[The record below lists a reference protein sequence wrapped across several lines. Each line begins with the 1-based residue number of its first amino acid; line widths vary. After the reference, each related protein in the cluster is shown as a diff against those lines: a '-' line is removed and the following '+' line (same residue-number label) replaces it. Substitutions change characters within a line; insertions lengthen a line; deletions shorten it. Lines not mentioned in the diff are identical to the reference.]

1 MEQKIEIWLIRHGKT
16 PENEQH
22 RYIGWLDSSLGSA
35 GKAELIRASET
46 VSKVWV
52 TNRRR
57 TQETAQILFPGAEQI
72 LVPGLEEMNF
82 GSFEGKNFEE
92 MQNDSAYRSWVE
104 SGCLD
109 VCPGGESKAVFCSRV
124 CSAFLE
130 LTQGW
135 QQKEPQ
141 AVYPV
146 VAHGGTQMA
155 LLEQFGRTDA
165 GRGRLEACLG
175 KRKALDKGA
184 AFVSQAA
191 GKERKKMRI
200 AAAVLCGFFMD
211 LCLGDPDWMPHP
223 VIYMGKAIS
232 ALEKFLRRKFPDTQK
247 GLLMA
252 GAVLAA
258 ILPLGSFLMAAAAIY
273 LAGLVHPVLAFLLET
288 LWCWQALAV
297 KGLYTESMRVKK
309 KLEEQDLPGA
319 RSAVARI
326 VGRDTQNL
334 DAAGVAKAA
343 IETVAENFSDGVAAP
358 LFYLVI
364 GGAPLGLC
372 YKAINTMDS
381 MVGYKNDRYLYFGR
395 AAAKLDDVANY
406 IPARI
411 SAFLMM
417 FAALLTGQNAKHAFQ
432 IWKRD
437 RYNHASPNSAQTE
450 SVAAGAL
457 DILLAGDA
465 WYFGKLVKKPTIGEN
480 LRPVEAADIMRINRM
495 MITASLIALV
505 LFLAVRCVLCILL

>member
-1 MEQKIEIWLIRHGKT
+1 
-16 PENEQH
+16 
-22 RYIGWLDSSLGSA
+22 
-35 GKAELIRASET
+35 
-46 VSKVWV
+46 
-52 TNRRR
+52 
-57 TQETAQILFPGAEQI
+57 
-72 LVPGLEEMNF
+72 
-82 GSFEGKNFEE
+82 
-92 MQNDSAYRSWVE
+92 
-104 SGCLD
+104 
-109 VCPGGESKAVFCSRV
+109 
-124 CSAFLE
+124 
-130 LTQGW
+130 
-135 QQKEPQ
+135 
-141 AVYPV
+141 
-146 VAHGGTQMA
+146 
-155 LLEQFGRTDA
+155 
-165 GRGRLEACLG
+165 
-175 KRKALDKGA
+175 
-184 AFVSQAA
+184 
-191 GKERKKMRI
+191 MRI

-232 ALEKFLRRKFPDTQK
+232 ALEKFLRRRFPDTQK

-252 GAVLAA
+252 GAALAA

-309 KLEEQDLPGA
+309 KLKEQDLPGA

-417 FAALLTGQNAKHAFQ
+417 FAACLSGQNAKHAFQ

-465 WYFGKLVKKPTIGEN
+465 WYFGKLHKKPTIGDPVREMELLDIRRSHKLLYGTAMLGLILGII
-480 LRPVEAADIMRINRM
+480 LRI
-495 MITASLIALV
+495 LV
-505 LFLAVRCVLCILL
+505 L

>member
-1 MEQKIEIWLIRHGKT
+1 
-16 PENEQH
+16 
-22 RYIGWLDSSLGSA
+22 
-35 GKAELIRASET
+35 
-46 VSKVWV
+46 
-52 TNRRR
+52 
-57 TQETAQILFPGAEQI
+57 
-72 LVPGLEEMNF
+72 
-82 GSFEGKNFEE
+82 
-92 MQNDSAYRSWVE
+92 
-104 SGCLD
+104 
-109 VCPGGESKAVFCSRV
+109 
-124 CSAFLE
+124 
-130 LTQGW
+130 
-135 QQKEPQ
+135 
-141 AVYPV
+141 
-146 VAHGGTQMA
+146 
-155 LLEQFGRTDA
+155 
-165 GRGRLEACLG
+165 
-175 KRKALDKGA
+175 
-184 AFVSQAA
+184 
-191 GKERKKMRI
+191 MRI

-252 GAVLAA
+252 GAALAA

-417 FAALLTGQNAKHAFQ
+417 FAALSDRAERKACVSDLEARPLQSRKPEFRPDRKCGGRSAGHPACRGCMVF
-432 IWKRD
+432 WKAGKKADDWRK
-437 RYNHASPNSAQTE
+437 S
-450 SVAAGAL
+450 AAG
-457 DILLAGDA
+457 GSSR
-465 WYFGKLVKKPTIGEN
+465 YY
-480 LRPVEAADIMRINRM
+480 AD
-495 MITASLIALV
+495 
-505 LFLAVRCVLCILL
+505 

>member
-1 MEQKIEIWLIRHGKT
+1 
-16 PENEQH
+16 
-22 RYIGWLDSSLGSA
+22 
-35 GKAELIRASET
+35 
-46 VSKVWV
+46 
-52 TNRRR
+52 
-57 TQETAQILFPGAEQI
+57 
-72 LVPGLEEMNF
+72 
-82 GSFEGKNFEE
+82 
-92 MQNDSAYRSWVE
+92 
-104 SGCLD
+104 
-109 VCPGGESKAVFCSRV
+109 
-124 CSAFLE
+124 
-130 LTQGW
+130 
-135 QQKEPQ
+135 
-141 AVYPV
+141 
-146 VAHGGTQMA
+146 
-155 LLEQFGRTDA
+155 
-165 GRGRLEACLG
+165 
-175 KRKALDKGA
+175 
-184 AFVSQAA
+184 
-191 GKERKKMRI
+191 MRI

-252 GAVLAA
+252 GAALAA

-381 MVGYKNDRYLYFGR
+381 MVGYKNDRYLHFGR
-395 AAAKLDDVANY
+395 AAAKLDDVVNFF
-406 IPARI
+406 PARI
-411 SAFLMM
+411 SAFLMIG
-417 FAALLTGQNAKHAFQ
+417 AAFLSGKSYNGRQAWR
-432 IWKRD
+432 IWRRD
-437 RYNHASPNSAQTE
+437 SRKHASPNSAQTE
-450 SVAAGAL
+450 SVCAGAL
-457 DILLAGDA
+457 GIQLAGDA
-465 WYFGKLVKKPTIGEN
+465 SYFGKVVKKPYIGDPK
-480 LRPVEAADIMRINRM
+480 RQVEYEDIRRVNRLMNRTAWICELLCLGILTWVAAGCGW
-495 MITASLIALV
+495 L
-505 LFLAVRCVLCILL
+505 

>member
-1 MEQKIEIWLIRHGKT
+1 
-16 PENEQH
+16 
-22 RYIGWLDSSLGSA
+22 
-35 GKAELIRASET
+35 
-46 VSKVWV
+46 
-52 TNRRR
+52 
-57 TQETAQILFPGAEQI
+57 
-72 LVPGLEEMNF
+72 
-82 GSFEGKNFEE
+82 
-92 MQNDSAYRSWVE
+92 
-104 SGCLD
+104 
-109 VCPGGESKAVFCSRV
+109 
-124 CSAFLE
+124 
-130 LTQGW
+130 
-135 QQKEPQ
+135 
-141 AVYPV
+141 
-146 VAHGGTQMA
+146 
-155 LLEQFGRTDA
+155 
-165 GRGRLEACLG
+165 
-175 KRKALDKGA
+175 
-184 AFVSQAA
+184 
-191 GKERKKMRI
+191 MRI

-252 GAVLAA
+252 GAALAA
-258 ILPLGSFLMAAAAIY
+258 ILPLGSFLIAAAAIY

-381 MVGYKNDRYLYFGR
+381 MLGYKNEKYLYFGR
-395 AAAKLDDVANY
+395 CAAKQDDVANWQ
-406 IPARI
+406 PSRLAGLLWV
-411 SAFLMM
+411 AA
-417 FAALLTGQNAKHAFQ
+417 AALTGG
-432 IWKRD
+432 
-437 RYNHASPNSAQTE
+437 S
-450 SVAAGAL
+450 AAGA
-457 DILLAGDA
+457 
-465 WYFGKLVKKPTIGEN
+465 
-480 LRPVEAADIMRINRM
+480 
-495 MITASLIALV
+495 
-505 LFLAVRCVLCILL
+505 

>member
-1 MEQKIEIWLIRHGKT
+1 
-16 PENEQH
+16 
-22 RYIGWLDSSLGSA
+22 
-35 GKAELIRASET
+35 
-46 VSKVWV
+46 
-52 TNRRR
+52 
-57 TQETAQILFPGAEQI
+57 
-72 LVPGLEEMNF
+72 
-82 GSFEGKNFEE
+82 
-92 MQNDSAYRSWVE
+92 
-104 SGCLD
+104 
-109 VCPGGESKAVFCSRV
+109 
-124 CSAFLE
+124 
-130 LTQGW
+130 
-135 QQKEPQ
+135 
-141 AVYPV
+141 
-146 VAHGGTQMA
+146 
-155 LLEQFGRTDA
+155 
-165 GRGRLEACLG
+165 
-175 KRKALDKGA
+175 
-184 AFVSQAA
+184 
-191 GKERKKMRI
+191 MRI

-252 GAVLAA
+252 GAALAA

-372 YKAINTMDS
+372 YKAINTM
-381 MVGYKNDRYLYFGR
+381 YFGR

-465 WYFGKLVKKPTIGEN
+465 WYFGKLVKKPTIGED
-480 LRPVEAADIMRINRM
+480 LRTVEAADIMRINRM

>member
-1 MEQKIEIWLIRHGKT
+1 
-16 PENEQH
+16 
-22 RYIGWLDSSLGSA
+22 
-35 GKAELIRASET
+35 
-46 VSKVWV
+46 
-52 TNRRR
+52 
-57 TQETAQILFPGAEQI
+57 
-72 LVPGLEEMNF
+72 
-82 GSFEGKNFEE
+82 
-92 MQNDSAYRSWVE
+92 
-104 SGCLD
+104 
-109 VCPGGESKAVFCSRV
+109 
-124 CSAFLE
+124 
-130 LTQGW
+130 
-135 QQKEPQ
+135 
-141 AVYPV
+141 
-146 VAHGGTQMA
+146 
-155 LLEQFGRTDA
+155 
-165 GRGRLEACLG
+165 
-175 KRKALDKGA
+175 
-184 AFVSQAA
+184 
-191 GKERKKMRI
+191 MRI

-232 ALEKFLRRKFPDTQK
+232 ALEKFLRRRFPDTQK

-252 GAVLAA
+252 GAALAA

-395 AAAKLDDVANY
+395 AAAKLDDIANY

-417 FAALLTGQNAKHAFQ
+417 FAACLSGQNAKHAFQ

-465 WYFGKLVKKPTIGEN
+465 WYFGKLVKKPTIGED
-480 LRPVEAADIMRINRM
+480 LRTVEAADIMRINRM
-495 MITASLIALV
+495 MIIASLIALV
-505 LFLAVRCVLCILL
+505 LFLAVRCCYRIYKMACGEGAEECTKESCVTCAQAEGEKNGTDSWRRLGRTRGASGKPQHPGFFCKCQSAGRAGWRPGGDLPGGRENRPLSGSVMQKTDSKTFGGAFLSGRMDCLWQRGGGSDLYAGTCGKTKAGASVYSLFFGI